1 MTEKELITYLQNIKK
16 EEERLHMQKKKLY
29 NEIETLEE
37 AIQRNSFGSHNDDAG
52 TVLYTSFDKSKIHR
66 ILMRSYRDIDDELDA
81 VAAQLITI
89 NDQEEN
95 IKRLWRCINMLP
107 IRQAEVIEALY
118 IEGMAWNDYEKIT
131 CQSHAALGRLRKKA
145 IEHLL
150 YLYAAKNDK
159 MEAES

>member
-37 AIQRNSFGSHNDDAG
+37 AIQRNSFSCHNDDAG
-52 TVLYTSFDKSKIHR
+52 TVLSTGFDKSKLHR
-66 ILMRSYRDIDDELDA
+66 ILMRSYRDIDNELDA
-81 VAAQLITI
+81 VAAQLIAI
-89 NDQEEN
+89 NEQKEN
-95 IKRLWRCINMLP
+95 IKKMWRCINMLP

-145 IEHLL
+145 IKHLL
-150 YLYAAKNDK
+150 SLYVAKNDK

>member
-1 MTEKELITYLQNIKK
+1 MTEKELITYLQNINK

-37 AIQRNSFGSHNDDAG
+37 AIRRNSFSNTDDAG
-52 TVLYTSFDKSKIHR
+52 TVLSTGFDKSKLHR
-66 ILMRSYRDIDDELDA
+66 ILMRSYRDLENELDA
-81 VAAQLITI
+81 VAAQLIAI
-89 NDQEEN
+89 NEQEED
-95 IKRLWRCINMLP
+95 IKKIWRCINMLP

-145 IEHLL
+145 IKHLL
-150 YLYAAKNDK
+150 SLYAAKNNN

>member
-37 AIQRNSFGSHNDDAG
+37 AIQRNSFSSHNDDAG
-52 TVLYTSFDKSKIHR
+52 TVLYTGFDKSKIHR

-95 IKRLWRCINMLP
+95 IKRIWRCINMLP
-107 IRQAEVIEALY
+107 INQAEVIEAIY
-118 IEGMAWNDYEKIT
+118 IDNMKWQDYAKTT
-131 CQSHAALGRLRKKA
+131 CQSIATVGRIRKKA
-145 IEHLL
+145 IENLL
-150 YLYAAKNDK
+150 FFYCKK
-159 MEAES
+159 

>member
-1 MTEKELITYLQNIKK
+1 MTEKELITYLQNIIK
-16 EEERLHMQKKKLY
+16 EEERLHIQKKKLY

-37 AIQRNSFGSHNDDAG
+37 AIQRNSFSSHNDDAG
-52 TVLYTSFDKSKIHR
+52 TVLSTGFDKSKLHR
-66 ILMRSYRDIDDELDA
+66 ILMRSYRDIDNELDA
-81 VAAQLITI
+81 VAAQLIAI
-89 NDQEEN
+89 NEQEEN
-95 IKRLWRCINMLP
+95 IKKMWRCINMLP

-145 IEHLL
+145 IKHLL
-150 YLYAAKNDK
+150 SLYAAKNDK